1 MIISIIPSSLKP
13 SLELVQKSHITRSI
27 VSKLRITIEIDQA
40 PSRCALR
47 SFQRYN
53 TIAHF
58 VPLVSLRSTPN
69 NTTAFD
75 YFFLIQR
82 HNDSE
87 ILLPKFILCTRNA
100 FKILKSA
107 VFIVIIIIIIL
118 VVDVWGGAAAVKGAE
133 RNERAAE
140 INSYAIQIKMSIFG
154 RG

>member
-100 FKILKSA
+100 FKILKST
-107 VFIVIIIIIIL
+107 VFIVIIIIIL
-118 VVDVWGGAAAVKGAE
+118 VVWDGAAAVKGAE